1 MPVDDKGR
9 RSFLTLLVPSLLA
22 LVLLPTSLTCRGA
35 GNPDLG
41 WLSSEGLRLHRE
53 GYALKA
59 AELFRQGA
67 EAALKTGDQR
77 RAVLFQNARAGA
89 LHSIYRHTEA
99 IAGYE
104 AARELARAI
113 GFHEAAAVASSNL
126 SAVYSDLGEAERASA
141 ELARALKEL
150 PAASPYLGALLA
162 QSARLALR
170 QGRYADAESSI
181 REGLRFFDRLND
193 WSLRAN
199 LMEDL
204 GDLRLIQGRL
214 DDAES
219 ALVEAYRIWRLH
231 SPRGLEVCFYR
242 LARLR
247 MAQGRDG
254 EAIRLL
260 NLSLEARRTS
270 HAGSS
275 TWAALHRLGLAHA
288 RTGDAA
294 GALDYFERAMEAARE
309 WRAGILPTLQANLAA
324 DVNIGEI
331 AAEYSDLAA
340 SMARAGGGAD
350 LAWRAFLAV
359 ENSRATSL
367 RLVAARALLDEP
379 EYAELLARHR
389 NGLPEAGKALLAM
402 ERRALPV
409 LRHSRISRSGLVG
422 LVKPSEAL
430 FSFKLG
436 PARSWLWV
444 FAGSSLTVAELPPR
458 EQLRRQIDGL
468 RAAIEAN
475 SHDFHA
481 QSASLYRTLFGPA
494 PEAAL
499 RAGRWLL
506 SLDEELFAL
515 PFAALGYESGG
526 RFRWLVEDR
535 SVSVIPAAA
544 LLQDR
549 KGARMFDRLAAFG
562 DPVYNTADSRF
573 RAARR
578 PGGPSLLNASL
589 SVPRLVG
596 SGEEVRRVAAV
607 WRRRGGVA
615 EMYFGGEV
623 TPESVRAAASRGAG
637 IIHLAGH
644 VLSEPGTRPAYAL
657 ASASSGG
664 AALRPDEELAL
675 RLSLDEQGR
684 PTALRPR
691 DISSMRAPS
700 SLIVLSGCSSGRGVV
715 QSAAGLMGL
724 SRAWL
729 AAGASG
735 VIGSLWPVS
744 DDSGEFFEAFYE
756 QLGAGASPPRALR
769 EAQLSMI
776 RTGSWRSQPRH
787 WAAWFL
793 ISSE

>member
-1 MPVDDKGR
+1 MPVGQKGR
-9 RSFLTLLVPSLLA
+9 RSSPTPTAPSLFALLVLSVA
-22 LVLLPTSLTCRGA
+22 LNSSA
-35 GNPDLG
+35 ADPDLDR
-41 WLSSEGLRLHRE
+41 LSSEGLRLHRQ
-53 GYALKA
+53 GDALQA
-59 AELFRQGA
+59 AEIFRQGA
-67 EAALKTGDQR
+67 EASLKAGNRR

-89 LHSIYRHTEA
+89 LHSVYRHAEA

-104 AARELARAI
+104 AARSLARAI
-113 GFHEAAAVASSNL
+113 GFHEAAAVAASNL
-126 SAVYSDLGEAERASA
+126 SSIYSDLGEPSLAAE
-141 ELARALKEL
+141 ELNTARREL
-150 PAASPYLGALLA
+150 PPGSPYQGALLA

-170 QGRYADAESSI
+170 HGRYADAEASI
-181 REGLRFFDRLND
+181 REGLRFFDRMND

-214 DDAES
+214 DDAEN
-219 ALVEAYRIWRLH
+219 ALIEAYRIWRLH

-247 MAQGRDG
+247 MAQGRDR

-260 NLSLEARRTS
+260 NHSLEARRTS
-270 HAGSS
+270 HAGGP

-294 GALDYFERAMEAARE
+294 TALDCFERAMEAARD
-309 WRAGILPTLQANLAA
+309 WRAGILPTLQANIAA

-340 SMARAGGGAD
+340 SLARRGGAD

-367 RLVAARALLDEP
+367 RLMAARALLDEP

-389 NGLPEAGKALLAM
+389 NGLPAAGQALLDL

-409 LRHSRISRSGLVG
+409 LRNSQLSRARLAASL
-422 LVKPSEAL
+422 LPSEAL

-436 PARSWLWV
+436 PSRSWLWV
-444 FAGSSLTVAELPPR
+444 FAGSRLSLVQLPPR
-458 EQLRRQIDGL
+458 EELRRRIDSL
-468 RAAIEAN
+468 RAAIATGSEN
-475 SHDFHA
+475 LQA
-481 QSASLYRTLFGPA
+481 QSASLYETLFGQA

-499 RAGRWLL
+499 RAPRWLL

-515 PFAALGYESGG
+515 PFPALGFHSGG

-535 SVSVIPAAA
+535 SLSVLPAAA

-549 KGARMFDRLAAFG
+549 KGPRTFTRLAGFG

-573 RAARR
+573 QPGRR
-578 PGGPSLLNASL
+578 PGAPNLVNASL

-596 SGEEVRRVAAV
+596 SGEEVRRVAAL
-607 WRRRGGVA
+607 WTRLRGPA
-615 EMYFGGEV
+615 ETYFGTDV
-623 TPESVRAAASRGAG
+623 TPEAVRSAAARGPG
-637 IIHLAGH
+637 VIHLAGH
-644 VLSEPGTRPAYAL
+644 VLAEPGAQPGYSL
-657 ASASSGG
+657 ASAASSG
-664 AALRPDEELAL
+664 AALRPEDELAL
-675 RLSLDEQGR
+675 RLSLDPDGR
-684 PTALRPR
+684 PELLRPR
-691 DISSMRAPS
+691 DISRMRVPG
-700 SLIVLSGCSSGRGVV
+700 SLVVLSGCSSGRGVV

-729 AAGASG
+729 SAGASG
-735 VIGSLWPVS
+735 AIGSLWPVA
-744 DDSGEFFEAFYE
+744 DDSGAFFEGFYE
-756 QLGAGASPPRALR
+756 RLGAGASPPQALR
-769 EAQLSMI
+769 EAQVLMI
-776 RTGSWRSQPRH
+776 RSGSWRSQPKH